1 MSTFGYAVFPL
12 AVVAMLWHG
21 PCAAAA
27 CLRGHCVPPPSVK
40 PGDTWTY
47 HRLDGWTRNLKEVY
61 TERVTVVS
69 PRRVT
74 ARVTISG
81 TGRSVVLAM
90 TDDLGLV
97 AEGALRFAPFWR
109 LFPFPLTTGKAWRQD
124 ATLTDRGDPHV
135 SLSMKTRGFVA
146 GWETISVPAGSFRAL
161 RIETATAFLP
171 QDPVEHIAVLF
182 ERRTVWYV
190 PRIKQAVKVVTEDL
204 LYGTPYSKKIDVL
217 TAYRV
222 H

>member
-1 MSTFGYAVFPL
+1 MPIFGYGVFPL
-12 AVVAMLWHG
+12 AVAAMLLHG
-21 PCAAAA
+21 PGAAAA
-27 CLRGHCVPPPSVK
+27 CPNGRCIPPPSVK

-47 HRLDGWTRNLKEVY
+47 HRLDGWTRTLKEVF
-61 TERVTVVS
+61 TEKVTVVS
-69 PRRVT
+69 PTRVT
-74 ARVTISG
+74 ARVTIGG
-81 TGRSVVLAM
+81 TGQSVVLAM

-97 AEGALRFAPFWR
+97 AEGDLRFAPSWR
-109 LFPFPLTTGKAWRQD
+109 LFPFPLATGKAWKQD
-124 ATLTDRGDPHV
+124 ATLTDRKDPHV
-135 SLSMKTRGFVA
+135 SLSMKTHGFVA
-146 GWETISVPAGSFRAL
+146 GWERISVPAGSFHAL

-171 QDPVEHIAVLF
+171 GPVAHIAVLF
-182 ERRTVWYV
+182 ERRTIWYV